1 MVSVMVP
8 GIDSQT
14 LVLGLD
20 ERGFAV
26 SAGSACSS
34 GSLDASH
41 VLTAM
46 DIGRDQALGSLRISF
61 DERVAEEDLDA
72 FASQLLTLVA
82 QATARHR

>member
-1 MVSVMVP
+1 MS
-8 GIDSQT
+8 

-20 ERGFAV
+20 EHGFEV

-46 DIGRDQALGSLRISF
+46 GIGRDQALGSLRISF

-72 FASQLLTLVA
+72 FAAELISLVK
-82 QATARHR
+82 QTKTRH